1 MMVKMQCSY
10 HRPMIMVVMVMMRW
24 WWWWWW
30 WDVGGDGMRIWPS
43 PVRIWPPST
52 VSSWDLYRGARGHWN
67 PLQFLSD
74 PLRAINIDCK
84 FWPLHKS
91 WKCFWF
97 LKGQMGN
104 VCKPLHPGSV
114 LRLSFHMWFT
124 FLEDAPKIKC
134 QVGKGSFGRIRWLN
148 SLTRGWLTSN

>member
-1 MMVKMQCSY
+1 MMVKMQCGY
-10 HRPMIMVVMVMMRW
+10 QRPMIIVVMSWWDGGGDGDGEMVVVTVMMRW

-30 WDVGGDGMRIWPS
+30 WDGGGDGMRIWPS

-84 FWPLHKS
+84 FWPLHKR
-91 WKCFWF
+91 CFWF

-124 FLEDAPKIKC
+124 FLEGAPKDK
-134 QVGKGSFGRIRWLN
+134 VSSW
-148 SLTRGWLTSN
+148 